1 MSRCTK
7 PHNNSLDRDWY
18 ILYLIN
24 CTTYFS
30 PLFRE
35 RHHLPWPLPGTS
47 DWSTAYHRLQDV
59 LQGTV
64 PISRPPSI
72 IQSVLVYPMRPPLYR
87 HVSMH
92 AQWYWGLLFCKYQFI
107 LFPLL
112 THTHTHT
119 HTQSTSPTDG
129 SEEPYILNVPL
140 GVISHVE
147 KIGRSRNKKENAYGL
162 EIFCKV
168 IKNLCLN
175 EVLLWR
181 YWYAYISHKKK

>member
-119 HTQSTSPTDG
+119 HSPLLPLMAVRNHTSSMCLWVSSAMWRKLDAR
-129 SEEPYILNVPL
+129 EI
-140 GVISHVE
+140 
-147 KIGRSRNKKENAYGL
+147 KKRMPM
-162 EIFCKV
+162 
-168 IKNLCLN
+168 
-175 EVLLWR
+175 VLKYSARW
-181 YWYAYISHKKK
+181 